1 MHCNALCVYKL
12 NLFYYTRPVRKQY
25 VIAVLDT
32 AIYSNIGKKIIGSS
46 PIMTIIEQV
55 YFMHTHDI
63 SRSYHGRTFLYL
75 HRSQAAKGCFS

>member
-32 AIYSNIGKKIIGSS
+32 AIYSNIGSFEKEAVPQIIGSS

-63 SRSYHGRTFLYL
+63 SRSYYGRTFLYL
-75 HRSQAAKGCFS
+75 RRP